1 MYLVETN
8 PMDVTF
14 NHGEKK
20 QVKKVKKNIYTMVP
34 PWLIPERLVLCVQ
47 PSSAL
52 LDFSQYPAD
61 YSIQKQRGS
70 NKHGPK

>member
-14 NHGEKK
+14 KHGEKK
-20 QVKKVKKNIYTMVP
+20 QVKKSEKHTMVH

-61 YSIQKQRGS
+61 YSILKQRGS